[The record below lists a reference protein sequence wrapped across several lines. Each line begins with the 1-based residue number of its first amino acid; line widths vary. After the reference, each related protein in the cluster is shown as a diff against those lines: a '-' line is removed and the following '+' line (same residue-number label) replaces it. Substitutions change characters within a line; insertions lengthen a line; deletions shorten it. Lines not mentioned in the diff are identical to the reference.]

1 MKFKSRMELGDVTHH
16 NIKQLKRLNQVIFPV
31 NYNDR
36 FYKDVLEAG
45 ELAKLV
51 YFSDIV
57 VGAVCCR
64 VEGLTEP
71 NGVTRRRLYI
81 MTLGC
86 LPAYRRLGLGT
97 LMLEHVFKLCKRDGN
112 IDSIYLHVQ
121 VNNDD
126 ALAFYKK
133 FGFEIVELAKN
144 YYKRIE
150 PADAYLVEKPMKGQL
165 STPLAPVQ
173 LLAIEDTGISSDRSE
188 EPKENC
194 DAKTVTVNGDNSQNS
209 TSQN

>member
-1 MKFKSRMELGDVTHH
+1 MELGDVTHH

-64 VEGLTEP
+64 IETSQDGNQP
-71 NGVTRRRLYI
+71 NAGSKRRLYI

-86 LPAYRRLGLGT
+86 LPSYRRLGLGT
-97 LMLEHVFKLCKRDGN
+97 LMLEHVFKLCERDGN

-121 VNNDD
+121 VNNED
-126 ALAFYKK
+126 ALAFYKN
-133 FGFEIVELAKN
+133 FGFEVVELAKN

-150 PADAYLVEKPMKGQL
+150 PADAYLVEKPMKGQTI
-165 STPLAPVQ
+165 TPLSPDEVPA
-173 LLAIEDTGISSDRSE
+173 SSDDV
-188 EPKENC
+188 KENQN
-194 DAKTVTVNGDNSQNS
+194 AQTTAVNGDTKEKSQD
-209 TSQN
+209 

>member
-1 MKFKSRMELGDVTHH
+1 MELGDVTHH

-64 VEGLTEP
+64 IEASVDA
-71 NGVTRRRLYI
+71 NNSAKRRLYI

-97 LMLEHVFKLCKRDGN
+97 LMLEHVFKLCKSDGN

-126 ALAFYKK
+126 ALSFYKK
-133 FGFEIVELAKN
+133 FGFEIVELAKS

-150 PADAYLVEKPMKGQL
+150 PADAYLVEKHMKGQQSVAVL
-165 STPLAPVQ
+165 SPESAPLAVS
-173 LLAIEDTGISSDRSE
+173 EDGSDE
-188 EPKENC
+188 MKENVQQT
-194 DAKTVTVNGDNSQNS
+194 ATMNGS
-209 TSQN
+209 TNQEKMTQK